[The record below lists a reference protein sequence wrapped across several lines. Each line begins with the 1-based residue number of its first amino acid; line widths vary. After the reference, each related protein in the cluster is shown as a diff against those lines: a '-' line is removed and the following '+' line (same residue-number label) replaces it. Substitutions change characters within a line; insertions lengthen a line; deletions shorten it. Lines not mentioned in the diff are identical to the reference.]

1 MNNTRVKKNKKNY
14 GNKTI
19 VKSYKIYKSFIALM
33 ILSLIGNC
41 FTIYHFLTF
50 NHNKV
55 KTVVKKEKY
64 VPENIVF
71 LGDSITEYY
80 DLDKFFPNN
89 KIVNSGV
96 GGNLSHNI
104 LDDMYNRVYKYN
116 PSKVFLLIGTNDI
129 RYKKTNKQIVDNTIK
144 IIEGIKENRPDTK
157 IYLESIYPVNKSD
170 DEKIQPDLVNIR
182 SNEQISDINKEL
194 KKYAQ
199 NNDVTYI
206 NIYDKLLDEDNELK
220 LDYTKEGL
228 HLNDEGY
235 KVVTKEIKKYI

>member
-1 MNNTRVKKNKKNY
+1 MNNTRVKNEFYDTGDFEVYCLCPILIIENKKNY

-116 PSKVFLLIGTNDI
+116 PSKVFN
-129 RYKKTNKQIVDNTIK
+129 
-144 IIEGIKENRPDTK
+144 
-157 IYLESIYPVNKSD
+157 
-170 DEKIQPDLVNIR
+170 
-182 SNEQISDINKEL
+182 NKEPS
-194 KKYAQ
+194 
-199 NNDVTYI
+199 
-206 NIYDKLLDEDNELK
+206 
-220 LDYTKEGL
+220 
-228 HLNDEGY
+228 
-235 KVVTKEIKKYI
+235 